1 MATSYDIG
9 HAIRRRRGISPNY
22 LEAAGNTMNRQ
33 HATHEEGYQQAVSQD
48 SARVPMGTSAFNVQ
62 GDEQSGDQF
71 AGILT
76 PRGGAQ
82 AADPAQQELGIRQ
95 HTMERLGAS
104 YQIKSLYSPPM
115 DPTAGPTMANARI
128 VPSVRG
134 RNTPDFEMGEQSAYL

>member
-1 MATSYDIG
+1 MASTYDVG

-22 LEAAGNTMNRQ
+22 FEAAGKTMNRQ
-33 HATHEEGYQQAVSQD
+33 HATHEEGLEYAAQQN
-48 SARVPMGTSAFNVQ
+48 SARVPMGTSAFNMQ

-71 AGILT
+71 AGVLT

-95 HTMERLGAS
+95 PTMERLGAS
-104 YQIKSLYSPPM
+104 YQIKSLYAPPM

>member
-9 HAIRRRRGISPNY
+9 HAMRRRQGIPPNY
-22 LEAAGNTMNRQ
+22 FEAAGKNMNRQ
-33 HATHEEGYQQAVSQD
+33 HATHDEGFQMAAMQD
-48 SARVPMGTSAFNVQ
+48 SARVPMGTSAFNMQ

-76 PRGGAQ
+76 PRAGAQ
-82 AADPAQQELGIRQ
+82 AGDPAQQPLGIRQ
-95 HTMERLGAS
+95 PTMERMGAS
-104 YQIKSLYSPPM
+104 YNVKSLYAPPM

-134 RNTPDFEMGEQSAYL
+134 RNTPNFEMGEQSAYM